1 MAETLNLVGVHQFDR
16 SDESANK
23 AKNRMKS
30 YKNRG
35 QTAIHQRYP
44 HIFNPVIETNG
55 TSSIFGIGGG
65 IVRNSKTSLITVS
78 SATDINLTQTVN
90 MKVLDRIEKE
100 LANDSEFSG

>member
-1 MAETLNLVGVHQFDR
+1 MQIKSTLVAETLNIVGVHQYDR

-44 HIFNPVIETNG
+44 HIFNPVAEATNA
-55 TSSIFGIGGG
+55 IFGGG
-65 IVRNSKTSLITVS
+65 IIRNSKTSLITVS
-78 SATDINLTQTVN
+78 SATDLNFT
-90 MKVLDRIEKE
+90 
-100 LANDSEFSG
+100 